1 MVGDASAVALYF
13 LSKEAAGHV
22 KVVLSGEGADELFGG
37 YNIYREPEAL
47 KKVAWIPFVLRR
59 AVRKL
64 AAKLPDVKG
73 RDFLIR
79 AGMKVEERF
88 IGNEYIYREKEKA
101 QILKNKVTGPST

>member
-1 MVGDASAVALYF
+1 M
-13 LSKEAAGHV
+13 
-22 KVVLSGEGADELFGG
+22 
-37 YNIYREPEAL
+37 
-47 KKVAWIPFVLRR
+47 LRR

-88 IGNEYIYREKEKA
+88 IGNAYIYREKEKA
-101 QILKNKVTGPST
+101 QILKNKVTGPSTQEYLSHFMKSLRQKTEAHFKTWKKCSL